1 MQEEFQLYNMDKI
14 KIKLKVNLPDGKVG
28 DVLVV
33 KKDSKYISYWLKRIQ
48 DGDVE
53 LFVEN
58 NKNRA
63 PIKEEVEK
71 VNQSKN

>member
-1 MQEEFQLYNMDKI
+1 MDKI